1 MRTGR
6 RPVCLAW
13 RLGRRPKWRAECGTG
28 RAAGPSAAQLRSS
41 AAGSAGLS
49 GCGENGPQACVS
61 GMKIGPQAQAAN
73 RPQACVSGNRAA
85 GLCVWKSG
93 RRPELRSSLA
103 ANRPQAC
110 VSGMEIGPQAQA
122 AKQLSREEAQPRS
135 SSVPLVVLRRSSSSP
150 RDEFGRLLPSHVV
163 YCSSVRPNTIIF
175 YIYLRF

>member
-1 MRTGR
+1 MASIKKSCGLRNDLIKIWISQIRCLRVGRLLRAVGSHGLHLADTPWQGILVPGGRRGR
-6 RPVCLAW
+6 RPECLALTRGRRPECLAW

-85 GLCVWKSG
+85 GPSC
-93 RRPELRSSLA
+93 EA
-103 ANRPQAC
+103 A
-110 VSGMEIGPQAQA
+110 
-122 AKQLSREEAQPRS
+122 
-135 SSVPLVVLRRSSSSP
+135 
-150 RDEFGRLLPSHVV
+150 
-163 YCSSVRPNTIIF
+163 
-175 YIYLRF
+175 